1 MRRLLLVCT
10 ALLACSSSL
19 LQAAPNPPDSFT
31 LRGHVLDQSR
41 GCVVGARVEATPQ
54 GTGAASSTTS
64 DQAGEFTLILQP
76 GTYTV
81 TVTAPGFTAIS
92 QPVRATSGATDTRE
106 FVLAVAGFQDT
117 LTVSAP
123 SGYEVDA
130 VRSATKTLTPLRD
143 VPQAIT
149 VVTKDL
155 MQDQLMGSVG
165 DVIRYVPGMGSHQG
179 ENNRDQVIIRGNSS
193 SADFFVN
200 GVRDDV
206 QYYRDLYNLDRIEA
220 LKGPNA
226 MIFGRGG
233 GGGVINRVTKEA
245 RIRPARRG
253 HDSGWRLR
261 QQARRGGPRSAADQ
275 HAGSYV
281 STASSRTPT
290 AFATASTS
298 SATASTRR

>member
-19 LQAAPNPPDSFT
+19 LHAAPNPPDSFT

-143 VPQAIT
+143 VPQSIT
-149 VVTKDL
+149 VVTKEL
-155 MQDQLMGSVG
+155 MQDQMMTQHRRRHPLRARHRRPPGREQPRPGDHPRQQLVG
-165 DVIRYVPGMGSHQG
+165 RLLRQ
-179 ENNRDQVIIRGNSS
+179 R
-193 SADFFVN
+193 
-200 GVRDDV
+200 
-206 QYYRDLYNLDRIEA
+206 
-220 LKGPNA
+220 
-226 MIFGRGG
+226 
-233 GGGVINRVTKEA
+233 
-245 RIRPARRG
+245 RPRRCAVLPRPLQPRARR
-253 HDSGWRLR
+253 
-261 QQARRGGPRSAADQ
+261 SAEGAER
-275 HAGSYV
+275 A
-281 STASSRTPT
+281 
-290 AFATASTS
+290 
-298 SATASTRR
+298 